1 MHGPVPQFDRERVG
15 EHHVRPIAHVPTAVH
30 HRADRRAGELDG
42 RLRERPAGDG
52 VHQPVTRVAD
62 RRVRH
67 AGDGHLR
74 QAGLLRLLVERARH
88 RRRRRHGRPGAGHPV
103 ISVDEVLGP
112 GGLLSRAVAGWEPRD
127 EQLEMASAV
136 AAALRANRPLLVEAG
151 TGTGKTLAYLVPAIL
166 SGLKVVV
173 STGTKNLQ
181 EQILKK
187 DIPLLSES
195 LPVSFTATALK
206 GINNYLCIR
215 RFNEHDSR
223 LRARGDDTLQLNEVR
238 EWAERTLSGD
248 RAELP
253 DLPDDAPLWREISS
267 TTETRLGARC
277 PHFEQ
282 CHVTRARREAQSA
295 DLIIVNHH
303 LFFAD
308 LSLKSQWPQA
318 QLLPSYEAVI
328 FDEAHQLEDVATDYF
343 GLGVSSL
350 RLGGLHRDLQ
360 RAVDAMHLDARL
372 SRTAEHFAAVAD
384 ELWAS
389 LRPRLPR
396 DGRAAATDDTWRGE
410 PTRAWHAVDTA

>member
-181 EQILKK
+181 EQIYRK
-187 DIPLLSES
+187 DLPLLEQE
-195 LPVSFTATALK
+195 LPIAFKASCMK
-206 GINNYLCIR
+206 GISNYLCLR
-215 RFNEHDSR
+215 RFNEHDR
-223 LRARGDDTLQLNEVR
+223 R
-238 EWAERTLSGD
+238 
-248 RAELP
+248 
-253 DLPDDAPLWREISS
+253 SS
-267 TTETRLGARC
+267 ALG
-277 PHFEQ
+277 
-282 CHVTRARREAQSA
+282 S
-295 DLIIVNHH
+295 
-303 LFFAD
+303 
-308 LSLKSQWPQA
+308 
-318 QLLPSYEAVI
+318 
-328 FDEAHQLEDVATDYF
+328 
-343 GLGVSSL
+343 
-350 RLGGLHRDLQ
+350 
-360 RAVDAMHLDARL
+360 LDATLDRI
-372 SRTAEHFAAVAD
+372 
-384 ELWAS
+384 
-389 LRPRLPR
+389 
-396 DGRAAATDDTWRGE
+396 
-410 PTRAWHAVDTA
+410 RAWHESTESG